1 MEAMYSL
8 SQYTNHLN
16 LEVVRTWLLISHCYL
31 VQLLEQYLKISLH
44 HLYNSQK
51 DQHGGRA
58 IQEL

>member
-1 MEAMYSL
+1 MEAMSSL